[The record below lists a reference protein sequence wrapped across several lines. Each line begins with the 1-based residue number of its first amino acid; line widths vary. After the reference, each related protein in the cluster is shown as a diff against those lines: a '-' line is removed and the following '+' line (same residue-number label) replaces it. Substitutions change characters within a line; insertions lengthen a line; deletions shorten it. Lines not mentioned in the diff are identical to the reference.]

1 MMSHR
6 CRILLAGWLALA
18 TSAGAWAQGFFLTGD
33 VQDTKAHPSLAR
45 PSW

>member
-6 CRILLAGWLALA
+6 CRILLVCWLLMASSAIALGQ
-18 TSAGAWAQGFFLTGD
+18 SFFLTGD
-33 VQDTKAHPSLAR
+33 VQDTQGTPSLAR